1 MTRYCKPI
9 DLNRVFTEIRP
20 LIQPGQHVIAGG
32 SRGVW
37 AGYTK
42 AGVSV
47 VMWRDS
53 VAKRPGAYAEKF
65 GHLRRYAR
73 AYAVQK

>member
-1 MTRYCKPI
+1 MARYCKPL
-9 DLNRVFTEIRP
+9 DLWNLMPEIRP
-20 LIQPGQHVIAGG
+20 LIQPGQHVTAGG
-32 SRGVW
+32 ARGVW
-37 AGYTK
+37 AGFTR

-47 VMWRDS
+47 VLWRGS

-73 AYAVQK
+73 AYAA